1 MLFLH
6 PTPYYTTPARACR
19 VKLKSTLGVV
29 VTKIIFLNGGTSA
42 ARSRLRR
49 IRNAVAVS
57 VCDVLYCGNL
67 DITPLG
73 CPSLALCLRRLCS
86 SCLCISCGVLSL
98 LAPRTARI
106 DNAAVA
112 YMLYVCRPM
121 LCLRRMLL
129 HILSY
134 CPPLFLCSQRP
145 KFHALGGGF
154 VMCPHIRKKSEA
166 AMLVMSIAISLFGTL
181 IFYNILYVVSIK

>member
-1 MLFLH
+1 M
-6 PTPYYTTPARACR
+6 
-19 VKLKSTLGVV
+19 
-29 VTKIIFLNGGTSA
+29 TKIIFLNGGTSA

-57 VCDVLYCGNL
+57 VCDVLCCGSL
-67 DITPLG
+67 GITPLG

-86 SCLCISCGVLSL
+86 SCLCISCGVQSL
-98 LAPRTARI
+98 LVPRTARI
-106 DNAAVA
+106 DNAVVA

-121 LCLRRMLL
+121 LCSRRMLL

-145 KFHALGGGF
+145 KFHALGRRF
-154 VMCPHIRKKSEA
+154 RYVPAYTQKERSSNARYEYCYFALWHS
-166 AMLVMSIAISLFGTL
+166 
-181 IFYNILYVVSIK
+181 YIL